1 MLLHVSF
8 LVSNVTLRELFFAK
22 YTVASTRKIAQS
34 DGITILQVQEYR
46 RLELGLIHRYKIAH
60 NFPDF
65 RSQKYFSSPLLVVDE
80 GQQFQL
86 ARGVA
91 P

>member
-1 MLLHVSF
+1 MFHFSF
-8 LVSNVTLRELFFAK
+8 LMSHCENCFSQK

-60 NFPDF
+60 NFSDF

-80 GQQFQL
+80 GSSFSSPEAL
-86 ARGVA
+86 LHK
-91 P
+91 